1 MSGLTPT
8 ENAFTDGYENGFE
21 NGYSAGYKDGHR
33 DRKSKDRS
41 AKAASAARQRSLT
54 WLLTQQLCALCDYP
68 DPEGMEPVV
77 RTALQ
82 AKGLTLVRYSE
93 TTSDF
98 PMNAPEEPSVSND
111 AEDEDAEDEDE
122 GCVDT
127 AVIEALN
134 GLAIKF
140 GTEYLYDQLTRYM
153 DNAF

>member
-21 NGYSAGYKDGHR
+21 NGYKTGYKDGHR

-41 AKAASAARQRSLT
+41 AKAAFAARQRSLT

-82 AKGLTLVRYSE
+82 SKGLTLGRYSE
-93 TTSDF
+93 TTIGTSDSASEG
-98 PMNAPEEPSVSND
+98 PGVSND
-111 AEDEDAEDEDE
+111 AEDE

-127 AVIEALN
+127 AVIEAIN
-134 GLAIKF
+134 ELATKF
-140 GTEYLYDQLTRYM
+140 GTEYLYDQLTKYM

>member
-41 AKAASAARQRSLT
+41 AKAAFAARQRSLT

-82 AKGLTLVRYSE
+82 SKGLTLVRYSE

-98 PMNAPEEPSVSND
+98 PMNAPEEPGVSND
-111 AEDEDAEDEDE
+111 AEDE

-134 GLAIKF
+134 ELATKL
-140 GTEYLYDQLTRYM
+140 GTEYLYDQLIRYM